1 MPTEMSQIKATANA
15 HIRRDVEAGGKWVCD
30 CEACLGMRS
39 LVGVEKTLE
48 VRPLVR
54 QIEEMGKRLDQLPN
68 GLEKEAL
75 LEQYLDLHDNL
86 ADVMAK

>member
-1 MPTEMSQIKATANA
+1 MPTEMSQIKAIANA
-15 HIRRDVEAGGKWVCD
+15 HMRRDVEAGGRWVCD

-68 GLEKEAL
+68 GPEKEAL

>member
-15 HIRRDVEAGGKWVCD
+15 HMRRDAEAGGKWVCD

-68 GLEKEAL
+68 GPEKEAL